1 MVLQT
6 AQTEISIFS
15 GVFAAPARAQRW
27 RLFTL
32 LSVACAD
39 GIRTLAFN
47 SNGVWY
53 LSSVVGAGLA
63 RLRRLKISVRWIFI
77 HKEIYKNDSQD

>member
-1 MVLQT
+1 MVLEA
-6 AQTEISIFS
+6 AQTEIEYFS
-15 GVFAAPARAQRW
+15 GVFATLKSSTVA
-27 RLFTL
+27 LFTL

-39 GIRTLAFN
+39 RITLTSN

-63 RLRRLKISVRWIFI
+63 RLRRLKISVRWASFI
-77 HKEIYKNDSQD
+77 NN